1 MPKLEIAVLIGAES
15 KEFLADLTSVVER
28 LEKLKT
34 APSATVPNG
43 ATSLNGKKGKATVAA
58 PVEVTAD
65 EDESFDLDGAGEAE
79 DEAKVTLKDVIAACK
94 ENRDEAIKCLK
105 KLKVKSVH
113 ELKPDQYRKV
123 LDFLGA

>member
-1 MPKLEIAVLIGAES
+1 MPKLEIAVLIGSES
-15 KEFLADLTSVVER
+15 KEFLRDLTSVVER

-34 APSATVPNG
+34 SPTPEASNG
-43 ATSLNGKKGKATVAA
+43 QALNGKKGKAVAA
-58 PVEVTAD
+58 PVEVKEESCD
-65 EDESFDLDGAGEAE
+65 EDEAFDLDEAHDE

-94 ENRDEAIKCLK
+94 ENRDKAIRCLK